1 LELHENEKKKMS
13 FTKQDYR
20 NENRIVKARGVSMT
34 VAKHLVTIKGVK
46 DGLVFVLDD
55 TSLLTDVMK
64 ELQHKLEKTHRKIL
78 FGPLIH
84 VQVKLGKRQLID
96 AEKEL
101 ILALIKSRGN
111 LIVQSIESDL
121 SESPLLLPNQ
131 SIKMIYGM
139 VRSGQTIRHEGKV
152 MLMGDVN
159 PGGVIEC
166 TSDIYIMGSLRGM
179 AHAGINGDTEAII
192 AASHLRPTQLR
203 IAEVISRP
211 PDEWGIEEAFM
222 EFAYIRHGVM
232 EIDKINQLQKVRPD
246 RQ

>member
-1 LELHENEKKKMS
+1 LEPHEKEKKKMS
-13 FTKQDYR
+13 STRQDYR
-20 NENRIVKARGVSMT
+20 NENRIVKARGISMT

-46 DGLVFVLDD
+46 DGLVFILDD
-55 TSLLTDVMK
+55 TSLLTDVVK
-64 ELQHKLEKTHRKIL
+64 ELRYKLEKTHRKIL
-78 FGPLIH
+78 FGPLVH
-84 VQVKLGKRQLID
+84 VQVKLGKRQLVD
-96 AEKEL
+96 AEKEE
-101 ILALIKSRGN
+101 IRALIKSRGN

-121 SESPLLLPNQ
+121 LESPFLVPDS

-139 VRSGQTIRHEGKV
+139 IRSGQTIRHEGKV

-179 AHAGINGDTEAII
+179 AHAGINGDPEAII

-222 EFAYIRHGVM
+222 EFAYIRNGVM